1 MQINMHIYLQIM
13 CIHTM
18 SDRIKLLHIY
28 CQMVTPKLVLDLK
41 LKEHRPPHTATQFTI
56 YSTCRA
62 DS

>member
-1 MQINMHIYLQIM
+1 
-13 CIHTM
+13 M